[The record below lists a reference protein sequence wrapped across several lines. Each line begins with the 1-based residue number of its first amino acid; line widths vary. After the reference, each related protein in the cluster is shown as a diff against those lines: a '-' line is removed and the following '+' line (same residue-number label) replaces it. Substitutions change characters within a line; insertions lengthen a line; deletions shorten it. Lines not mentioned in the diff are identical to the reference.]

1 LADGRADV
9 TGRDAV
15 VVDAVRTPVGRRAG
29 GLSGTHPVDLSA
41 HVLDALVAR
50 TGLDPALVEDVVW
63 GCVSQT
69 GEQAVNVGRNA
80 ALAAGWPEDVVGVT
94 LDRQCGS
101 SQQAVHFA
109 AAGVISGQYDVVVA
123 GGVESMSRVPM
134 LCTVTQ
140 GPGLPFGPRMMARY
154 ASVGGLVP
162 QGESAEIIAER
173 WKLSRTELDEIA
185 VRSHA
190 NAAAAADSGG
200 FDGELAPVGDVA
212 ADEGIRRGTSV
223 ETLAGLRTAFRE
235 DGVVTAGNSSQISDG
250 AAAVLITTSEVAARH
265 GWRPLARLHAFATA
279 GVDPVTMLT
288 APIPATARVLSRAGL
303 KLADIDAFEVNEAF
317 ASVIGAWLAETGA
330 DPARVNPRGG
340 AIALGHPL
348 GGSGARLMTTLV
360 HHLGQTGGRWGLQT
374 MCEGGGMANATVL
387 ERL

>member
-1 LADGRADV
+1 V

-109 AAGVISGQYDVVVA
+109 AAGVISGQYDVAVA

-154 ASVGGLVP
+154 ADVGGLVP

-223 ETLAGLRTAFRE
+223 DTLAGLRTVFRE

-250 AAAVLITTSEVAARH
+250 AAALLITTSEVAARH

-303 KLADIDAFEVNEAF
+303 GLDDIDAFEVNEAF
-317 ASVIGAWLAETGA
+317 ASVVGAWLAETGA

-360 HHLGQTGGRWGLQT
+360 HHLVQTGGRWGLQT

>member
-1 LADGRADV
+1 M
-9 TGRDAV
+9 
-15 VVDAVRTPVGRRAG
+15 
-29 GLSGTHPVDLSA
+29 HPVDLSA

-50 TGLDPALVEDVVW
+50 TGLDPALVEDVIW

-109 AAGVISGQYDVVVA
+109 AAGVIAGQYDVAVA

-140 GPGLPFGPRMMARY
+140 GPGVPFGPRMLARY
-154 ASVGGLVP
+154 DDVGGLVP
-162 QGESAEIIAER
+162 QGVSAEIIAER

-190 NAAAAADSGG
+190 SAAAATDAGA
-200 FDGELAPVGDVA
+200 FDGELAPVGDGRA
-212 ADEGIRRGTSV
+212 PTRASGRDGSL

-250 AAAVLITTSEVAARH
+250 AAALLVTTSRGGRAARLAPAGPAARRRH
-265 GWRPLARLHAFATA
+265 RRRRPGDDADRA
-279 GVDPVTMLT
+279 DPGD
-288 APIPATARVLSRAGL
+288 RAGPR
-303 KLADIDAFEVNEAF
+303 AGRARGWPTSTPSRSTRRSPRWSAP
-317 ASVIGAWLAETGA
+317 GWPR
-330 DPARVNPRGG
+330 PAPTRP
-340 AIALGHPL
+340 
-348 GGSGARLMTTLV
+348 GSTRAAARS
-360 HHLGQTGGRWGLQT
+360 RS
-374 MCEGGGMANATVL
+374 AT
-387 ERL
+387 RSAARAPG

>member
-1 LADGRADV
+1 M

-109 AAGVISGQYDVVVA
+109 AAGVISGQYDVAVA

-140 GPGLPFGPRMMARY
+140 GPGVPFGPRMMARY
-154 ASVGGLVP
+154 ADVGGLVP

-223 ETLAGLRTAFRE
+223 ETLAGLRTVFRE

-250 AAAVLITTSEVAARH
+250 AAALLITTSEVAARH

-303 KLADIDAFEVNEAF
+303 QLDDIDAFEVNEAF
-317 ASVIGAWLAETGA
+317 ASVVGAWLAETGA

-360 HHLGQTGGRWGLQT
+360 HHLVQTGGRWGLQT